1 MNNERTT
8 HQQATHELLTKATI
22 NERTTHQQA
31 THELLTNATIN
42 AGRSIIILSGV
53 AAITLMSQI
62 PAIPELIGAII
73 WFIWGTVFGSLFFA
87 FTYLTQY
94 FDLKSEWTKCGWR
107 RWALEVE
114 ICWGFFW
121 IVTILT
127 FCCGLIFFIIGCY
140 EVRSIVIDLPSK
152 DAGQVACYQLESI
165 DSTLYKVNSCNGE
178 VELFIR
184 P

>member
-1 MNNERTT
+1 MN
-8 HQQATHELLTKATI
+8 

-73 WFIWGTVFGSLFFA
+73 WFIWGMVFGSLFFA

-94 FDLKSEWTKCGWR
+94 FALKSEWTKWKWYR
-107 RWALEVE
+107 R
-114 ICWGFFW
+114 
-121 IVTILT
+121 VTIAL
-127 FCCGLIFFIIGCY
+127 FVIGLIFFTWGCY
-140 EVRSIVIDLPSK
+140 EVGSIIIDLPSK